1 MAWVFGQYVVY
12 PFFEGCPHDAMAAKL
27 LTAAGI
33 AVVTYINCKSTKVG
47 TYTNNVF
54 TLSKVLALCLLV
66 IMGFKTMV
74 QGVNKNL
81 ESENM
86 WAGTSTNIGDYAQA
100 CLSGL
105 FAYQATVY
113 TYFI

>member
-1 MAWVFGQYVVY
+1 MG
-12 PFFEGCPHDAMAAKL
+12 KL

-33 AVVTYINCKSTKVG
+33 AAVTYINCKSTKVG

-100 CLSGL
+100 CLSGPQHNKYHVEQYL
-105 FAYQATVY
+105 ILNLLTLLLLLLRL
-113 TYFI
+113 

>member
-1 MAWVFGQYVVY
+1 M
-12 PFFEGCPHDAMAAKL
+12 M
-27 LTAAGI
+27 
-33 AVVTYINCKSTKVG
+33 
-47 TYTNNVF
+47 
-54 TLSKVLALCLLV
+54 
-66 IMGFKTMV
+66 

-113 TYFI
+113 TYFISHKLWSIDCWRLVFISRLVEMSENQKKDGLI